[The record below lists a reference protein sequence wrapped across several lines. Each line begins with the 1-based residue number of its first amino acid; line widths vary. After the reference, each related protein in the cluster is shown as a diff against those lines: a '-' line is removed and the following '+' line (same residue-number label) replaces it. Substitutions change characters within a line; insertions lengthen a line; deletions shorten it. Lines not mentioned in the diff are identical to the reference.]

1 MAFPFVGKSYVKLI
15 NRCLLE
21 GTLPLSLRQCYI
33 TLICKDKTKADLLT
47 NWRPISLLNCDYKIL
62 SKVRNVIGEIVHP
75 DQTCSIP
82 GRSIQDNVHLFRNL
96 IEYVDDKYM
105 SAAIISLDQ
114 TKAFDR
120 VSHEYLFKV
129 LHSFGFGNN
138 CISLV
143 KLLYTNMFSSV
154 LVNGF
159 V

>member
-1 MAFPFVGKSYVKLI
+1 M
-15 NRCLLE
+15 LE

-33 TLICKDKTKADLLT
+33 TLICKDKNKADLLT

-62 SKVRNVIGEIVHP
+62 SKVLSLRLRSVIEETVHP

-82 GRSIQDNVHLFRNL
+82 GRSIQDNVHLIRHL
-96 IEYVDDKYM
+96 IDYVDDKNM

-114 TKAFDR
+114 SKVFDR

-129 LHSFGFGNN
+129 LHSFGFGTQF
-138 CISLV
+138 ISLV
-143 KLLYTNMFSSV
+143 KLLYSDIYSSV

-159 V
+159 VSGEF